1 MKTAINNAMQADM
14 FLFYYRDHTANEG
27 TMWQMEGKTAHIIY
41 IDGKAKATLPNR
53 WGDVFYGFIEMPDG
67 MVRVI
72 TATYVVQPNRC
83 YYTNFQTVD
92 MVKDEARKFYVLHSK
107 NLTSRMSMVVE
118 KNHQFI

>member
-1 MKTAINNAMQADM
+1 MKTAIDNTANAHM
-14 FLFYYRDHTANEG
+14 FLFYYRNHTANEG
-27 TMWQMEGKTAHIIY
+27 RMWQMEGKTAHMIY
-41 IDGKAKATLPNR
+41 IDGEAKATLPNR

-72 TATYVVQPNRC
+72 SATYVVQPNRC

-92 MVKDEARKFYVLHSK
+92 MVKDEARRFYTLHTK
-107 NLTSRMSMVVE
+107 NATWRGSVVVE